1 MHTLLQERPIA
12 VHPCLLDQVDDKEQA
27 LATFKA
33 QLSKFKPKQSVLE
46 VAITKTNDYA
56 RMNTFQDTLEI

>member
-1 MHTLLQERPIA
+1 M
-12 VHPCLLDQVDDKEQA
+12 HPCLLDQVDDKEQA